1 MVTEKAMELGQA
13 LIESAEYRQYN
24 EAKEALESDLEAMN
38 LLNAYTDA
46 DAELSRLMA
55 QGNLDAGR
63 ITELSAQLETLR
75 QKAVENDKI
84 AELSRTQAAFEGV
97 MHMVNQIITQYINPE
112 AAMEASGSCSGNS
125 SSCAG
130 CHH

>member
-13 LIESAEYRQYN
+13 LIESAEYLQYQ
-24 EAKEALESDLEAMN
+24 EAKEALEADAEASALLSD
-38 LLNAYTDA
+38 YTEA

-55 QGNLDAGR
+55 QGNLDAQR
-63 ITELSAQLETLR
+63 VMELNAQLEELR

-84 AELSRTQAAFEGV
+84 AELSRTQAAFSGV

-112 AAMEASGSCSGNS
+112 AAVEASGHCSGNCS
-125 SSCAG
+125 ACGG
-130 CHH
+130 CH

>member
-13 LIESAEYRQYN
+13 LIESAEYLQYQ
-24 EAKEALESDLEAMN
+24 EAKEALEADVEASALLSD
-38 LLNAYTDA
+38 YTEA

-55 QGNLDAGR
+55 QGNLDAQR
-63 ITELSAQLETLR
+63 VMELNAQLEELR

-84 AELSRTQAAFEGV
+84 AELSRTQAAFSGV

-112 AAMEASGSCSGNS
+112 AAVEASGHCSGNCS
-125 SSCAG
+125 ACGG
-130 CHH
+130 CH

>member
-13 LIESAEYRQYN
+13 LIECAEYRQYN

-55 QGNLDAGR
+55 QGNLEAER
-63 ITELSAQLETLR
+63 ITQLSAQLETLR

-97 MHMVNQIITQYINPE
+97 MRMVNQIITQYINPE
-112 AAMEASGSCSGNS
+112 AAMEASGSCSGNC

-130 CHH
+130 CH